1 MSTVEVSNLTKT
13 YGPVKAVD
21 NFSFTA
27 NKGEIV
33 ALVGPDGAGKTSTF
47 RATCGL
53 VKYDSGEIKIAGYDV
68 SRDFE
73 KVKPLLGY
81 MPQTFSLY
89 PDLSV
94 EENLY
99 FYAGLFGLNRQQF
112 NEKKKLLYEFS
123 GLGPFYNRRASA
135 LSGGMKQKLALSCA
149 LVHDP
154 EVFILDE
161 PTTGV
166 DPLSRLQFWN
176 ILKNLKGKGSAIV
189 VSTPYMDEVA
199 LSDRAIFI
207 YKGSKLVEGTP
218 KELEQKFVGKVY
230 RADISPTSE
239 RMEQLN
245 KIKEIVSRRFGSTA
259 HIYTPANRSIEDYY
273 DELRQIGIEPNLI
286 SPVPPELEDIFI
298 QFMGKFEKWNMRSK
312 STS

>member
-1 MSTVEVSNLTKT
+1 MSMVEVDHLTKT
-13 YGPVKAVD
+13 YGSLKAVND
-21 NFSFTA
+21 FSFTA

-53 VKYDSGEIKIAGYDV
+53 IEYDSGEIKIAGYDV

-73 KVKPLLGY
+73 KIKPLLGY

-123 GLGPFYNRRASA
+123 GLGPFHNRRAGA

-166 DPLSRLQFWN
+166 DPLSRLQFWD
-176 ILKNLKGKGSAIV
+176 ILKNLKEKGSAIV

-218 KELEQKFVGKVY
+218 QELVQKFVGKVY
-230 RADISPTSE
+230 RVNISPTSE

-245 KIKEIVSRRFGSTA
+245 KIKDIVSRRFGSA
-259 HIYTPANRSIEDYY
+259 VHIYTPQNHPIEDYH
-273 DELRQIGIEPNLI
+273 DDFQNIGIEPNLI
-286 SPVPPELEDIFI
+286 SPVLPELEDTFI
-298 QFMGKFEKWNMRSK
+298 QFMGKYEKWDTQSK
-312 STS
+312 SIV

>member
-1 MSTVEVSNLTKT
+1 MNIVEVNNLTKT
-13 YGPVKAVD
+13 YGPLRAVD
-21 NFSFTA
+21 NFSYTA
-27 NKGEIV
+27 NKGEIL

-53 VKYDSGEIKIAGYDV
+53 IKYDSGEIKIAGYDV
-68 SRDFE
+68 SRNFE

-99 FYAGLFGLNRQQF
+99 FYSGLFGLSRQQF

-123 GLGPFYNRRASA
+123 GLGAFHNRRAGA

-166 DPLSRLQFWN
+166 DPLSRLQFWD
-176 ILKNLKGKGSAIV
+176 ILKSLREKGSAIV

-199 LSDRAIFI
+199 LSNRAIFI

-218 KELEQKFVGKVY
+218 DELVQKFVGKVY
-230 RADISPTSE
+230 RADVNPTLE

-245 KIKEIVSRRFGSTA
+245 KIGEIVSRRFGSSV
-259 HIYTPANRSIEDYY
+259 HIYTPADRSIENYY
-273 DELRQIGIEPNLI
+273 DNFRKIGIEPKVI
-286 SPVPPELEDIFI
+286 SPVQPELEDIFI
-298 QFMGKFEKWNMRSK
+298 QFMGEFEKWNMRSK
-312 STS
+312 STT